1 MENRDR
7 AALIELLG
15 RLGAEND
22 ETVLQAGRELHRKML
37 ESGATWDDLIR
48 AEPFAVEMQ
57 TEAEPAGEPP
67 ARKPSGDRPR
77 APAPERPAP
86 DRAETTRLIER
97 LLARKELSANL
108 RQELNEMKRAL
119 AEGSLDVMDSR
130 YVRALAKRLGV

>member
-1 MENRDR
+1 MENLDR

-22 ETVLQAGRELHRKML
+22 ETVLQAGRELHRKVR

-48 AEPFAVEMQ
+48 AQPLAAEAR
-57 TEAEPAGEPP
+57 TDAEPTAEPP
-67 ARKPSGDRPR
+67 ERKPSEDQPP
-77 APAPERPAP
+77 ATAPEMRAP
-86 DRAETTRLIER
+86 DRVEITRLIER

-108 RQELNEMKRAL
+108 REELSEMKRAL
-119 AEGSLDVMDSR
+119 ADGSLDVMDNR

>member
-1 MENRDR
+1 MANFDR

-22 ETVLQAGRELHRKML
+22 ETVLQTGRELHRKVH

-48 AEPFAVEMQ
+48 APLAAEAR
-57 TEAEPAGEPP
+57 TDAEPAAEPP
-67 ARKPSGDRPR
+67 ERKPSEDQP
-77 APAPERPAP
+77 PATTPEMRAP
-86 DRAETTRLIER
+86 DRAEITRLIER

-108 RQELNEMKRAL
+108 REELTEMKRAL
-119 AEGSLDVMDSR
+119 ADGSLDVTDSR